1 MSDRLLRTQT
11 QGVCPPIPAHH
22 EGWTITKGNSLAK
35 TELVPTA
42 RQHPQAELQALQ
54 QNVIGIYK
62 EQ

>member
-1 MSDRLLRTQT
+1 MSDRLLKTQT
-11 QGVCPPIPAHH
+11 EGVCPPIPAHC

-42 RQHPQAELQALQ
+42 RHPQAELQALQ